1 MEDRGRKQ
9 IKKKCRYCNFQG
21 KITVYQLDELFVALL
36 FFQVEYM
43 FPVGFFIGT
52 SVLGIFTT
60 FLLKIGLYHSQK
72 TCSRKVLI
80 FPLLLK
86 LILQR

>member
-1 MEDRGRKQ
+1 MLFMEDRGRKQ
-9 IKKKCRYCNFQG
+9 IKESAV
-21 KITVYQLDELFVALL
+21 I
-36 FFQVEYM
+36 FQVEYM

-80 FPLLLK
+80 FPLLSK